1 MKAPK
6 RPAGPKETTPLRL
19 RRGRPVRS
27 LLLSL
32 LLQRTPPAQAHTPVA
47 HRRRRQ
53 LAQVQAPNP
62 NLRLIPAPSARNGMA
77 QIPKARLPPTSNPK
91 AQRTP
96 NAHSD
101 KEPNQP
107 RLRSEP
113 RRARTLDRLATC
125 HDRRGLRNRS
135 HPAKHT
141 ATIRTC
147 LHAGHVPRP
156 IPQSY
161 RAEEA
166 AVRHNSLDPFRRKCI
181 AGRLPRCKPGHP
193 RLLQPLQ
200 LPRTPYSYCH
210 PRLRQRDIFLGA
222 ELKEPGLEYQSRSFR
237 CLPDAAR
244 VATQILAPPES
255 GPLDPS
261 SSGKKQPFPMTAEA
275 PRLPDAIPLVRL
287 GPPTTDLRW

>member
-1 MKAPK
+1 M
-6 RPAGPKETTPLRL
+6 PLQL

-27 LLLSL
+27 RLLSL
-32 LLQRTPPAQAHTPVA
+32 LLQRTPPVLAHTPVA
-47 HRRRRQ
+47 HKQRRQ
-53 LAQVQAPNP
+53 LAQVQAPSP

-77 QIPKARLPPTSNPK
+77 QIPKARPRPTSNPK
-91 AQRTP
+91 EQRTP

-101 KEPNQP
+101 KEPNPP
-107 RLRSEP
+107 RLHSES

-125 HDRRGLRNRS
+125 RDHRGLRSRS

-141 ATIRTC
+141 APIRTC
-147 LHAGHVPRP
+147 LHAVHVPRP

-161 RAEEA
+161 PAEEA
-166 AVRHNSLDPFRRKCI
+166 AARHSSLDPFRRKCI
-181 AGRLPRCKPGHP
+181 AGRSQRCKPGHP
-193 RLLQPLQ
+193 QLLQPLH
-200 LPRTPYSYCH
+200 LPRTPCSYCH

-261 SSGKKQPFPMTAEA
+261 SSGRKQLFPMTSEA
-275 PRLPDAIPLVRL
+275 PLLPDAIPLVSL
-287 GPPTTDLRW
+287 GPPTADLLL

>member
-141 ATIRTC
+141 RRFEPVFTPVTFHGPFLKVIGPRKRLFVITHLIRSGESVLLAGSRVVSLATR
-147 LHAGHVPRP
+147 G
-156 IPQSY
+156 Y
-161 RAEEA
+161 
-166 AVRHNSLDPFRRKCI
+166 F
-181 AGRLPRCKPGHP
+181 
-193 RLLQPLQ
+193 
-200 LPRTPYSYCH
+200 
-210 PRLRQRDIFLGA
+210 
-222 ELKEPGLEYQSRSFR
+222 SRSSFHVHR
-237 CLPDAAR
+237 TR
-244 VATQILAPPES
+244 
-255 GPLDPS
+255 
-261 SSGKKQPFPMTAEA
+261 TAIRA
-275 PRLPDAIPLVRL
+275 YV
-287 GPPTTDLRW
+287 